1 MIRPTTLFRNKPQIF
16 RILNKRTLF
25 NYRDPFLLETQLSD
39 NEVSIK
45 DVAHDF
51 SKEYLLPNVVSA
63 FRNETFDKKVMKEM
77 GNVGLLGPTIHGYGC
92 AGVNYVSYGLI
103 MREIERIDSGYRSC
117 ASVQSSLVM
126 FPIYKFGSQEQKDK
140 YLPELAKGNL
150 IGCFGLTE
158 PDHGSDPSGMKTKAV
173 LKDCNYILNGSKN
186 WITNSPIADV
196 LIIWAKD
203 ENNDIRG
210 FILEKDMKGLSCPKI
225 EGKFSLRTSN
235 TGMIFMDNVVVPKEN
250 ILPNVKGLKGPFS
263 CLNNAR
269 YGISWGVL
277 GAAEDCYLRAR
288 EYCLERKQFNRPLAA
303 NQIVQLKLTEMLS
316 EITLGI
322 QASLR
327 VGRMLDEGRA
337 TSGVPEGVGGGKF
350 SGATTQGVA
359 NEDVV
364 IPENISIV
372 KRNNCVKSLNIARNA
387 RDMLGGNG
395 ISDEYH
401 VIRHML
407 NLEAVNTYEGTQDI
421 HALIIGKG
429 ITQIPSFAS

>member
-1 MIRPTTLFRNKPQIF
+1 MMMTMMMIMKNRYNLIKMKGNKLIS
-16 RILNKRTLF
+16 RSIF
-25 NYRDPFLLETQLSD
+25 NYKDPFLLEKQLSED
-39 NEVSIK
+39 ENSIRNM
-45 DVAHDF
+45 AFNF
-51 SKEYLLPNVVSA
+51 SKDNLLPNIVSS
-63 FRNETFDKKVMKEM
+63 FRNENFDKDIMKQM
-77 GNVGLLGPTIHGYGC
+77 GSVGLLGPTINGYGC

-103 MREIERIDSGYRSC
+103 MREIERVDSGYRSC

-126 FPIYKFGSQEQKDK
+126 FPIYKFGSQEQKDRF
-140 YLPELAKGNL
+140 LPELAKGNL

-173 LKDCNYILNGSKN
+173 LKDGNYILNGSKN

-196 LIIWAKD
+196 FIIWAKD
-203 ENNDIRG
+203 EKNDIRG
-210 FILEKDMKGLSCPKI
+210 FILEKSMSGLSCPKI
-225 EGKFSLRTSN
+225 EGKFSLRASN

-250 ILPNVKGLKGPFS
+250 MLPNIKGLKGPFS

-288 EYCLERKQFNRPLAA
+288 EYTLDRKQFNKPLAA
-303 NQIVQLKLTEMLS
+303 NQIIQLKLTEMLS
-316 EITLGI
+316 EITLGV

-327 VGRMLDEGRA
+327 IGRLLDENIL
-337 TSGVPEGVGGGKF
+337 V
-350 SGATTQGVA
+350 
-359 NEDVV
+359 
-364 IPENISIV
+364 PENISII
-372 KRNNCVKSLNIARNA
+372 KRNNCLKSLNIARNA

-401 VIRHML
+401 IIRHMM

-421 HALIIGKG
+421 HGLIIGRG
-429 ITQIPSFAS
+429 ITEISSF

>member
-1 MIRPTTLFRNKPQIF
+1 MMFRYNNLKKLNFNKFRSRSIF
-16 RILNKRTLF
+16 SYK
-25 NYRDPFLLETQLSD
+25 DPFLLENQLTD
-39 NEVSIK
+39 DEKYIK
-45 DVAHDF
+45 DVAYNF
-51 SKEYLLPNVVSA
+51 SKYFLLPNVVSS
-63 FRNETFDKKVMKEM
+63 FRNETFDKTIMKKM
-77 GNVGLLGPTIHGYGC
+77 GNIGLLGPTINGYGC

-126 FPIYKFGSQEQKDK
+126 FPIYKFGSQEQKDRF
-140 YLPELAKGNL
+140 LPELAKGNL

-158 PDHGSDPSGMKTKAV
+158 PDHGSDPSGMKTTAIF
-173 LKDCNYILNGSKN
+173 KDGHYILNGSKN

-196 LIIWAKD
+196 FIIWAKD

-210 FILEKDMKGLSCPKI
+210 FILEKEMNGISCPKI

-235 TGMIFMDNVVVPKEN
+235 TGMIFIDNVIVPKEN
-250 ILPNVKGLKGPFS
+250 MLPNVKGLKGPFS

-288 EYCLERKQFNRPLAA
+288 EYCLDRKQFNRPLAA
-303 NQIVQLKLTEMLS
+303 NQIVQLKLAEMLS
-316 EITLGI
+316 EITLGL

-327 VGRMLDEGRA
+327 IGRLLDE
-337 TSGVPEGVGGGKF
+337 
-350 SGATTQGVA
+350 
-359 NEDVV
+359 NIL
-364 IPENISIV
+364 IPENISMI
-372 KRNNCVKSLNIARNA
+372 KRNNCLKSLNIARNA

-429 ITQIPSFAS
+429 ITQISSFTSSSKSNKDEKVSPI

>member
-1 MIRPTTLFRNKPQIF
+1 MIRTNIFRNTPQIVHN
-16 RILNKRTLF
+16 LHKRTIF
-25 NYRDPFLLETQLSD
+25 NYRDPFLLETQLS
-39 NEVSIK
+39 ESEKSIQ
-45 DVAHDF
+45 DVAHGF
-51 SKEYLLPNVVSA
+51 SKDILLPNVVAS
-63 FRNETFDKKVMKEM
+63 FRNEKFDKNIMKEM
-77 GNVGLLGPTIHGYGC
+77 GNVGLLGPTINGYGC

-103 MREIERIDSGYRSC
+103 MREIERVDSGYRSC

-126 FPIYKFGSQEQKDK
+126 FPIYKFGSQEQKEK
-140 YLPELAKGNL
+140 YLPGLAKGNL

-158 PDHGSDPSGMKTKAV
+158 PDHGSDPSGMKTRAY
-173 LKDCNYILNGSKN
+173 LKDGNYILNGSKN

-196 LIIWAKD
+196 LIVWAKD

-250 ILPNVKGLKGPFS
+250 ILPNIKGLKGPFS

-277 GAAEDCYLRAR
+277 GAAEDCYFRAR
-288 EYCLERKQFNRPLAA
+288 EYCLDRKQFNRPLAA
-303 NQIVQLKLTEMLS
+303 NQLVQLKLTDMLS
-316 EITLGI
+316 EIVLGT

-327 VGRMLDEGRA
+327 VGRMLDEG
-337 TSGVPEGVGGGKF
+337 VL
-350 SGATTQGVA
+350 
-359 NEDVV
+359 

-372 KRNNCVKSLNIARNA
+372 KRNNCLKSLNIARTA

-429 ITQIPSFAS
+429 ITNIGSFST

>member
-1 MIRPTTLFRNKPQIF
+1 
-16 RILNKRTLF
+16 
-25 NYRDPFLLETQLSD
+25 
-39 NEVSIK
+39 
-45 DVAHDF
+45 
-51 SKEYLLPNVVSA
+51 
-63 FRNETFDKKVMKEM
+63 
-77 GNVGLLGPTIHGYGC
+77 
-92 AGVNYVSYGLI
+92 
-103 MREIERIDSGYRSC
+103 
-117 ASVQSSLVM
+117 M

-158 PDHGSDPSGMKTKAV
+158 PDNGSDPSGMKTRAIF
-173 LKDCNYILNGSKN
+173 KDGNYILNGSKN

-196 LIIWAKD
+196 FIIWAKD
-203 ENNDIRG
+203 NNNDIRG
-210 FILEKDMKGLSCPKI
+210 FILEKDMNGLSCPKI

-235 TGMIFMDNVVVPKEN
+235 TGMIFMDNVIVPKEN
-250 ILPNVKGLKGPFS
+250 MLPYVKGLKGPFS

-288 EYCLERKQFNRPLAA
+288 EYCLDRKQFNRPLAA
-303 NQIVQLKLTEMLS
+303 NQIVQLKLTEMLT
-316 EITLGI
+316 EITIGI

-327 VGRMLDEGRA
+327 IGRLLDE
-337 TSGVPEGVGGGKF
+337 
-350 SGATTQGVA
+350 
-359 NEDVV
+359 NIL
-364 IPENISIV
+364 IPENISII
-372 KRNNCVKSLNIARNA
+372 KRNNCLKALTVARNA

-401 VIRHML
+401 IIRHML

-429 ITQIPSFAS
+429 ITQISSFTC

>member
-1 MIRPTTLFRNKPQIF
+1 MMIRYNNLKKFDFAKCISRSIF
-16 RILNKRTLF
+16 SYT
-25 NYRDPFLLETQLSD
+25 DPFLLEKQLTSD
-39 NEVSIK
+39 ERSIR
-45 DVAHDF
+45 DLAYTFATDN
-51 SKEYLLPNVVSA
+51 LLPNVISS
-63 FRNETFDKKVMKEM
+63 FRNEKFDKNIMKEM
-77 GNVGLLGPTIHGYGC
+77 GKFGLLGPTINGYGC
-92 AGVNYVSYGLI
+92 AGINYVSYGLI
-103 MREIERIDSGYRSC
+103 MREIERVDSGYRSC

-126 FPIYKFGSQEQKDK
+126 FPIYKFGSQEQKDRF
-140 YLPELAKGNL
+140 LPGLAKGDL

-158 PDHGSDPSGMKTKAV
+158 PDHGSDPSGMKTKAI
-173 LKDCNYILNGSKN
+173 LKDGNYILNGSKN

-196 LIIWAKD
+196 FIIWAKD

-210 FILEKDMKGLSCPKI
+210 FILEKEMKGLTCPKI

-288 EYCLERKQFNRPLAA
+288 EYCLDRKQFNKPLAS
-303 NQIVQLKLTEMLS
+303 NQIVQLKLTEMLT
-316 EITLGI
+316 EISLGI
-322 QASLR
+322 QGSLR
-327 VGRMLDEGRA
+327 TGRLLDE
-337 TSGVPEGVGGGKF
+337 
-350 SGATTQGVA
+350 
-359 NEDVV
+359 NIL
-364 IPENISIV
+364 IPENISII
-372 KRNNCVKSLNIARNA
+372 KRNNCLKSLNIARNA

-401 VIRHML
+401 IIRHML

-421 HALIIGKG
+421 HGLIIGRG
-429 ITQIPSFAS
+429 ITNLNAF

>member
-1 MIRPTTLFRNKPQIF
+1 M
-16 RILNKRTLF
+16 F
-25 NYRDPFLLETQLSD
+25 NYKDPFLLETQLSED
-39 NEVSIK
+39 EKSIK
-45 DVAHDF
+45 DMAHNFAKDT
-51 SKEYLLPNVVSA
+51 LLPNVIPA
-63 FRNETFDKKVMKEM
+63 FRNERFDKNIMKEM
-77 GNVGLLGPTIHGYGC
+77 GKVGLLGATINGYGC
-92 AGVNYVSYGLI
+92 AGTNYVSYGLI
-103 MREIERIDSGYRSC
+103 MREIERVDSGYRSC

-126 FPIYKFGSQEQKDK
+126 YPIYKFGSQEQKDK

-158 PDHGSDPSGMKTKAV
+158 PDHGSDPSGMKTNAKF
-173 LKDCNYILNGSKN
+173 KDGNYILNGSKN

-196 LIIWAKD
+196 FIIWTKD
-203 ENNDIRG
+203 ETGDIRG

-250 ILPNVKGLKGPFS
+250 MLPNVRGFRGPFS

-288 EYCLERKQFNRPLAA
+288 EYCLDRKQFSRPLAA
-303 NQIVQLKLTEMLS
+303 NQLIQFKLADMLS
-316 EITLGI
+316 EITLGL

-327 VGRMLDEGRA
+327 VGRLLDEN
-337 TSGVPEGVGGGKF
+337 VL
-350 SGATTQGVA
+350 
-359 NEDVV
+359 

-372 KRNNCVKSLNIARNA
+372 KRNNCLKSLQISRNA

-429 ITQIPSFAS
+429 ITGIPSFSN

>member
-1 MIRPTTLFRNKPQIF
+1 MIRYTSEKTLKNSRFISRNI
-16 RILNKRTLF
+16 F
-25 NYRDPFLLETQLSD
+25 NYTDPFLLEKQLTD
-39 NEVSIK
+39 DEKSIK
-45 DVAHDF
+45 DVAYKF
-51 SKEYLLPNVVSA
+51 SKDYLLPNVVSS
-63 FRNETFDKKVMKEM
+63 FRNETFDKNIIKEM
-77 GNVGLLGPTIHGYGC
+77 GYAGLLGPTINGYGC

-126 FPIYKFGSQEQKDK
+126 FPIYTFGSQEQKDK

-158 PDHGSDPSGMKTKAV
+158 PDHGSDPSGMKTKAIF
-173 LKDCNYILNGSKN
+173 KDGNYILNGSKN

-196 LIIWAKD
+196 FIIWAKD
-203 ENNDIRG
+203 DNNDIRG
-210 FILEKDMKGLSCPKI
+210 FILEKNMNGLSCPKI

-235 TGMIFMDNVVVPKEN
+235 TGMIFMDNVIVPREN
-250 ILPNVKGLKGPFS
+250 MIPNVKGLKGPFS

-288 EYCLERKQFNRPLAA
+288 EYCLDRKQFNRPLAA
-303 NQIVQLKLTEMLS
+303 NQIIQLKLTEMLT
-316 EITLGI
+316 EIAIGT

-327 VGRMLDEGRA
+327 IGRLLDE
-337 TSGVPEGVGGGKF
+337 
-350 SGATTQGVA
+350 
-359 NEDVV
+359 NIL
-364 IPENISIV
+364 IPENISII
-372 KRNNCVKSLNIARNA
+372 KRNNCLKALTIARLA

-429 ITQIPSFAS
+429 ITQIPSFAY

>member
-1 MIRPTTLFRNKPQIF
+1 MIRYNNFKKVDFIKCISRSIF
-16 RILNKRTLF
+16 SYT
-25 NYRDPFLLETQLSD
+25 DPFLLEKQLTPDERSIRDLAYTFATD
-39 NEVSIK
+39 N
-45 DVAHDF
+45 
-51 SKEYLLPNVVSA
+51 LLPNVVSS
-63 FRNETFDKKVMKEM
+63 FRNEQFDKNIMKEM
-77 GNVGLLGPTIHGYGC
+77 GKVGLLGPTINGYGC

-103 MREIERIDSGYRSC
+103 MREIERVDSGYRSC

-126 FPIYKFGSQEQKDK
+126 FPIYKFGSQEQKDRF
-140 YLPELAKGNL
+140 LPGLAKGDL

-158 PDHGSDPSGMKTKAV
+158 PDHGSDPSGMKTKAI
-173 LKDCNYILNGSKN
+173 LKDGNYILNGSKN

-196 LIIWAKD
+196 FIIWAKD

-210 FILEKDMKGLSCPKI
+210 FILEKEMKGLSCPKI
-225 EGKFSLRTSN
+225 EGKFSLRASN

-288 EYCLERKQFNRPLAA
+288 EYCLDRKQFNKPLAS
-303 NQIVQLKLTEMLS
+303 NQIIQLKLTEMLT
-316 EITLGI
+316 EITFGI

-327 VGRMLDEGRA
+327 TGRLLDE
-337 TSGVPEGVGGGKF
+337 
-350 SGATTQGVA
+350 
-359 NEDVV
+359 NIL
-364 IPENISIV
+364 IPENISII
-372 KRNNCVKSLNIARNA
+372 KRNNCLKSLHIARNA

-401 VIRHML
+401 IIRHML

-421 HALIIGKG
+421 HGLIIGRG
-429 ITQIPSFAS
+429 ITNLNAF

>member
-1 MIRPTTLFRNKPQIF
+1 MFRCTSLTKLNFNNVITRRIF
-16 RILNKRTLF
+16 TYK
-25 NYRDPFLLETQLSD
+25 DPFLLEKQLTD
-39 NEVSIK
+39 DEKSIK
-45 DVAHDF
+45 DTAYNF
-51 SKEYLLPNVVSA
+51 SKDYLLPNVISS
-63 FRNETFDKKVMKEM
+63 FRNEKVDKNILKEM
-77 GNVGLLGPTIHGYGC
+77 GNVGLLGPTLNGYGC

-103 MREIERIDSGYRSC
+103 MREIERVDSGYRSC

-158 PDHGSDPSGMKTKAV
+158 PDHGSDPSGMKTRAIF
-173 LKDCNYILNGSKN
+173 KDGNYILNGSKN

-196 LIIWAKD
+196 FIIWAKD
-203 ENNDIRG
+203 NNNDIRG
-210 FILEKDMKGLSCPKI
+210 FILDKGMKGLSCPKI

-235 TGMIFMDNVVVPKEN
+235 TGMIFMDNVIVPKEN
-250 ILPNVKGLKGPFS
+250 VLPYVKGLKGPFS

-269 YGISWGVL
+269 YGISWGVI

-288 EYCLERKQFNRPLAA
+288 EYCLDRKQFNRPLAA
-303 NQIVQLKLTEMLS
+303 NQIVQSKLAEMLTE
-316 EITLGI
+316 ITIGT

-327 VGRMLDEGRA
+327 IGRLLDE
-337 TSGVPEGVGGGKF
+337 
-350 SGATTQGVA
+350 
-359 NEDVV
+359 NIL
-364 IPENISIV
+364 IPENISII
-372 KRNNCVKSLNIARNA
+372 KRNNCLKALNIARNA

-401 VIRHML
+401 IIRHML

-421 HALIIGKG
+421 HALIIGRG
-429 ITQIPSFAS
+429 ITQISSFTD

>member
-1 MIRPTTLFRNKPQIF
+1 MIRTNLFRNPLVF
-16 RILNKRTLF
+16 RSLHRTNF
-25 NYRDPFLLETQLSD
+25 NYRDPFLLETQLS
-39 NEVSIK
+39 ESEKSIK

-51 SKEYLLPNVVSA
+51 SKDILYPNVVSS
-63 FRNETFDKKVMKEM
+63 FRNEKFDKNIMKEM
-77 GNVGLLGPTIHGYGC
+77 GTVGLLGPTIHGYGC

-103 MREIERIDSGYRSC
+103 MREIERVDSGYRSC

-158 PDHGSDPSGMKTKAV
+158 PDHGSDPSGMKTRAY
-173 LKDCNYILNGSKN
+173 LKDGNYILNGSKN

-196 LIIWAKD
+196 FIIWAKD
-203 ENNDIRG
+203 ESGDIRG

-250 ILPNVKGLKGPFS
+250 MLPNIKGLRGPFS

-288 EYCLERKQFNRPLAA
+288 EYCLDRKQFNRPLAA
-303 NQIVQLKLTEMLS
+303 NQLVQFKLAEMLS
-316 EITLGI
+316 EITLGT

-327 VGRMLDEGRA
+327 VGRLLDE
-337 TSGVPEGVGGGKF
+337 
-350 SGATTQGVA
+350 
-359 NEDVV
+359 NLV

-372 KRNNCVKSLNIARNA
+372 KRNNCLKSLNIARTA

-429 ITQIPSFAS
+429 ITNIGSFSS

>member
-1 MIRPTTLFRNKPQIF
+1 
-16 RILNKRTLF
+16 
-25 NYRDPFLLETQLSD
+25 
-39 NEVSIK
+39 
-45 DVAHDF
+45 
-51 SKEYLLPNVVSA
+51 
-63 FRNETFDKKVMKEM
+63 MKEM
-77 GNVGLLGPTIHGYGC
+77 GAVGLLGPTISGYGC

-126 FPIYKFGSQEQKDK
+126 FPIYIFGSQQQKDK

-158 PDHGSDPSGMKTKAV
+158 PDHGSDPSGMKTKAIF
-173 LKDCNYILNGSKN
+173 KDGNYVLNGSKN

-196 LIIWAKD
+196 FIIWAKD

-210 FILEKDMKGLSCPKI
+210 FILEKQMKGLSCPKI

-235 TGMIFMDNVVVPKEN
+235 TGMIFMDNVIVPKEN
-250 ILPNVKGLKGPFS
+250 VLPYVKGLKGPFS

-288 EYCLERKQFNRPLAA
+288 EYVLDRKQFNRPLAA
-303 NQIVQLKLTEMLS
+303 NQIVQLKLAEMLT
-316 EITLGI
+316 EITLGT

-327 VGRMLDEGRA
+327 IGRLLDE
-337 TSGVPEGVGGGKF
+337 
-350 SGATTQGVA
+350 
-359 NEDVV
+359 NIL
-364 IPENISIV
+364 IPENISII
-372 KRNNCVKSLNIARNA
+372 KRNNCLKALTVARNA

-429 ITQIPSFAS
+429 ITQIPSF

>member
-1 MIRPTTLFRNKPQIF
+1 MFRYNNFKKLGVPTFNARSIF
-16 RILNKRTLF
+16 S
-25 NYRDPFLLETQLSD
+25 YRDPFLLEKQLTD
-39 NEVSIK
+39 DEKSIK
-45 DVAHDF
+45 DVAYNF
-51 SKEYLLPNVVSA
+51 SKDMLLPNVVSS
-63 FRNETFDKKVMKEM
+63 FRNEKFDKNIMKEM
-77 GNVGLLGPTIHGYGC
+77 GNVGLLGSTIHGYGC

-103 MREIERIDSGYRSC
+103 MREIERVDSGYRSC

-140 YLPELAKGNL
+140 YLPDLAKGNT

-158 PDHGSDPSGMKTKAV
+158 PDHGSDPSGMKTKAS
-173 LKDCNYILNGSKN
+173 LKDGNYILNGSKN
-186 WITNSPIADV
+186 WITNSPIADIF
-196 LIIWAKD
+196 IIWAKD

-210 FILEKDMKGLSCPKI
+210 FILEKEMKGISCPKI

-235 TGMIFMDNVVVPKEN
+235 TGMIFMDNVIVPKEN
-250 ILPNVKGLKGPFS
+250 MLPNVKGLKGPFS

-288 EYCLERKQFNRPLAA
+288 EYCLDRKQFNRPLAA

-316 EITLGI
+316 EISLGL

-327 VGRMLDEGRA
+327 IGRLLDENI
-337 TSGVPEGVGGGKF
+337 S
-350 SGATTQGVA
+350 
-359 NEDVV
+359 
-364 IPENISIV
+364 IPENISII

-401 VIRHML
+401 IIRHML

-429 ITQIPSFAS
+429 ITQISSFS